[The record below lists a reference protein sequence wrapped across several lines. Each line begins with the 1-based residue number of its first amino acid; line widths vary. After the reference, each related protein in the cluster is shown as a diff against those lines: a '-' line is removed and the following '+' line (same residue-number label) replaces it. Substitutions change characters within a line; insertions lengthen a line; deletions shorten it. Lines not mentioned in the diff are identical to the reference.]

1 MTEDQKQLMEE
12 FQQRKPELAVLM
24 DEAKR
29 RVLKR
34 CMGKKVS
41 KLQIREM
48 ALEELKAVEEEMK
61 ATYAR

>member
-1 MTEDQKQLMEE
+1 MEE

>member
-1 MTEDQKQLMEE
+1 MTEEQKQLMEE

-24 DEAKR
+24 DKAKM

-48 ALEELKAVEEEMK
+48 ALEELKAVEQEMI
-61 ATYAR
+61 AAYAR